1 MKKTSLPVVVCRSK
15 TPLSSLK
22 WACQLWHS
30 PVKWHTFVQSK
41 SAPNHSPLSQQKMA
55 WLLFPIGSLD
65 SVTNVFRGWGGVGWG
80 GEGRLALSFFKEKL
94 SAKRERMRNDFKD
107 RISDCSFRAKVSVLA
122 RCQQWQSNAIVREEK
137 FKCSWDALSGSKSR
151 TWVYTGYLL
160 FSSFRLL
167 RSVEVWTLHQAT
179 RKRCWSTTSL
189 VVRQCP
195 LRATL

>member
-1 MKKTSLPVVVCRSK
+1 MKKTSLPVDVCRSK

-65 SVTNVFRGWGGVGWG
+65 SVTKFLGGGVGR
-80 GEGRLALSFFKEKL
+80 EDLLSPFSRKNC
-94 SAKRERMRNDFKD
+94 RQNVRNVFKD
-107 RISDCSFRAKVSVLA
+107 RISDCSLRAKVSVLA
-122 RCQQWQSNAIVREEK
+122 RCQQWQSNGIVREEK
-137 FKCSWDALSGSKSR
+137 FKCSWDALSGPKSR

-195 LRATL
+195 LRETL